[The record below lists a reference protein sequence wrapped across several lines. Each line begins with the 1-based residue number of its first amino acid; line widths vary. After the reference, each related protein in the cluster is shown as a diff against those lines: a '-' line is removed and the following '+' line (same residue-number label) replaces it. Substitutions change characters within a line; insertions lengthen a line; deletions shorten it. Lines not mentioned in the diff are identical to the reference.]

1 MNFTKHFFEEANK
14 SISRIDEKKIEAIA
28 KLLDNLRSNKGRLFI
43 MGVGGSSANASHA
56 VNDFRKIVG
65 IESYAPTDNVSELTA
80 RTNDEGWSEIF
91 IEWLKTSKLASKD
104 IIFIFSVGGGN
115 LKNNIS
121 VNLIK
126 AIKFAKKR
134 KSGVLSIVGKPN
146 GYAAKNSDVSVVIP
160 VKNQKLLTPFSE
172 AYQAVIWHLLVSHPD
187 LKETET
193 KWESVI
199 EKK

>member
-1 MNFTKHFFEEANK
+1 M
-14 SISRIDEKKIEAIA
+14 
-28 KLLDNLRSNKGRLFI
+28 
-43 MGVGGSSANASHA
+43 
-56 VNDFRKIVG
+56 
-65 IESYAPTDNVSELTA
+65 
-80 RTNDEGWSEIF
+80 
-91 IEWLKTSKLASKD
+91 
-104 IIFIFSVGGGN
+104 IFIFSVGGGN

-134 KSGVLSIVGKPN
+134 KSTVLSIVGKPN
-146 GYAAKNSDVSVVIP
+146 GYAAKNSDISVVIP

-199 EKK
+199 ERK

>member
-1 MNFTKHFFEEANK
+1 MTNFSYFKISYSHKIRYLKLYQKKATYIVFLHGFK
-14 SISRIDEKKIEAIA
+14 SDLEGKK
-28 KLLDNLRSNKGRLFI
+28 
-43 MGVGGSSANASHA
+43 
-56 VNDFRKIVG
+56 
-65 IESYAPTDNVSELTA
+65 P
-80 RTNDEGWSEIF
+80 RTF
-91 IEWLKTSKLASKD
+91 Y
-104 IIFIFSVGGGN
+104 
-115 LKNNIS
+115 
-121 VNLIK
+121 
-126 AIKFAKKR
+126 KFAKKR

-172 AYQAVIWHLLVSHPD
+172 SYQAVIWHLLVSHPD